1 MGNCKLRVMKKPG
14 TQPARHRFAFPVMI
28 KEQTVESMMDQ
39 QPTLRQEKPPL
50 AADSVT
56 RNEKS
61 YGNESAPLWGYA
73 GLIVLFTV
81 VAGGFLLSKKR
92 SLPDRIGLSDIFLL
106 GLATQK
112 VSRVVTKSRVTSV
125 MRAPFTK
132 YEGSAGSGEVEERP
146 RGRGVRRAIGE
157 LISCPFCMGT
167 WMAFAGMAGF
177 VSRPRLTRALAS
189 IFAVSSVSD
198 FAQQIYCRIKEA
210 EDQSEGD

>member
-1 MGNCKLRVMKKPG
+1 MKKRG
-14 TQPARHRFAFPVMI
+14 AQPARHRFAFPVMI
-28 KEQTVESMMDQ
+28 KEQTVESMMGQ

-50 AADSVT
+50 AAESVT

-61 YGNESAPLWGYA
+61 YGNESAPLRGYA
-73 GLIVLFTV
+73 GLIVLFSV
-81 VAGGFLLSKKR
+81 VTGGFLFSRRR
-92 SLPDRIGLSDIFLL
+92 SLPDRIRLSDIVLL

-132 YEGSAGSGEVEERP
+132 YEGPAGSGEVEERP

-167 WMAFAGMAGF
+167 WMAFAGMAGL

-210 EDQSEGD
+210 EDQSEGA

>member
-1 MGNCKLRVMKKPG
+1 M
-14 TQPARHRFAFPVMI
+14 T
-28 KEQTVESMMDQ
+28 KEQTDESMISQ
-39 QPTLRQEKPPL
+39 QSTLRQKEPPL

-61 YGNESAPLWGYA
+61 YGNENAPLRGYA
-73 GLIVLFTV
+73 GLIVLFSV
-81 VAGGFLLSKKR
+81 VAGGFLFSQKR
-92 SLPDRIGLSDIFLL
+92 SLPDRIRVSDILLL

-146 RGRGVRRAIGE
+146 RGRGLRRAIGE

-167 WMAFAGMAGF
+167 WMACAGMAGL
-177 VSRPRLTRALAS
+177 VSRPRLTRTLAS
-189 IFAVSSVSD
+189 IFAVSSVAD
-198 FAQQIYCRIKEA
+198 FAQQIYCRVKEA
-210 EDQSEGD
+210 DDQSEGA